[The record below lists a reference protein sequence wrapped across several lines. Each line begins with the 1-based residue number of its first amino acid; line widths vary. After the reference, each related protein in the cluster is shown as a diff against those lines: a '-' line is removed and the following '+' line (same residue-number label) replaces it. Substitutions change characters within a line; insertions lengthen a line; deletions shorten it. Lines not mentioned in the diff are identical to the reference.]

1 MEVNEAC
8 FVGPYLYLYPHLDL
22 CPELYQH
29 PQLRLSP
36 IHPSIY
42 LSVYPSIYLSIYPS
56 IYLSIYPSVC
66 LSRKYLDRK
75 QERRGSAAGLDWW
88 GDHGNRLEDGSW
100 AAGRSEGE
108 ILPGRTRKLLQSLG
122 SPSHLDLCRG
132 LPSALPASAPYTFHR
147 VPMWGLK
154 GPFENVSDDI
164 TPLL

>member
-36 IHPSIY
+36 IHSSIY

-75 QERRGSAAGLDWW
+75 QECRGSAAGLDWW

-108 ILPGRTRKLLQSLG
+108 ILPGRTGEAPAIAGKPLPPGPLQGPPECSPCICPIHLPPSL
-122 SPSHLDLCRG
+122 
-132 LPSALPASAPYTFHR
+132 
-147 VPMWGLK
+147 
-154 GPFENVSDDI
+154 NVG
-164 TPLL
+164 TQRTL